1 MSASRNFLAWEFLAC
16 EISGVGCDNAS
27 RCRGKLLPA
36 LRHFAHLVEPA
47 HTDVI
52 ETHCAFLQ
60 TVDA

>member
-1 MSASRNFLAWEFLAC
+1 LACEFLAC

-27 RCRGKLLPA
+27 RFRGTVLPA
-36 LRHFAHLVEPA
+36 LRHFAHLVEAA